1 MTCIRMELEVAHHF
15 VIDASAEIQNLI
27 LKVATVKI
35 HRGPAVQAR
44 QRPGHGALL
53 VYVWCVLSCYESA
66 GHNGG
71 KAE

>member
-1 MTCIRMELEVAHHF
+1 MEMEPEVAHHF
-15 VIDASAEIQNLI
+15 AMDASAEIHWNLR
-27 LKVATVKI
+27 LKATTVKM